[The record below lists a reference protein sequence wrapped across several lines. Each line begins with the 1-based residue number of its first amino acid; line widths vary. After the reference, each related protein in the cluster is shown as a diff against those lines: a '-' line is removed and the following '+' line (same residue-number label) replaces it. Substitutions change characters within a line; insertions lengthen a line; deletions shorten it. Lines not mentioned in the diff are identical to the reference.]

1 MILRIACPRY
11 ILQSI
16 VKSKL
21 ISNIKKCSKKETLL
35 RFQKIRP
42 VSRSHNGNMGELRY
56 SIHNDHISY
65 LVYGWWDF
73 CKHGIIL
80 KSLSNENYPP

>member
-1 MILRIACPRY
+1 MIGVIRA
-11 ILQSI
+11 
-16 VKSKL
+16 L
-21 ISNIKKCSKKETLL
+21 IIGLTIGL
-35 RFQKIRP
+35 IRALIICLTIGLI
-42 VSRSHNGNMGELRY
+42 RALRY

-73 CKHGIIL
+73 CKDGIIL

>member
-1 MILRIACPRY
+1 MKDIITIAVVLD
-11 ILQSI
+11 I
-16 VKSKL
+16 
-21 ISNIKKCSKKETLL
+21 
-35 RFQKIRP
+35 
-42 VSRSHNGNMGELRY
+42 LRY